1 MGGEP
6 EEISMQGGGKIVC
19 TVLHMMNVFIEWLI
33 GKERT
38 IQGSNLTLFLSLPH
52 LQFLIAY
59 SVQRGKA
66 KPQALFPLFVQTESK
81 LEVERPGYSIGFIWL
96 CC

>member
-1 MGGEP
+1 MHSVAHDEC
-6 EEISMQGGGKIVC
+6 VYR
-19 TVLHMMNVFIEWLI
+19 VVI

-81 LEVERPGYSIGFIWL
+81 LEVERPGNVQLFNWIHMALLLRDRF
-96 CC
+96 